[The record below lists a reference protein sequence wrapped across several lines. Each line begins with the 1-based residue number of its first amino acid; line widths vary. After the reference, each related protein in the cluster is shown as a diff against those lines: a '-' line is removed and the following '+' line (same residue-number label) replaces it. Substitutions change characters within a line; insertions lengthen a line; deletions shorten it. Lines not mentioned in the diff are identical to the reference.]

1 MAPKASAWGKR
12 GRMNGSLQEYW
23 NRAQQHLSSGQITAA
38 RVQYEALQARAP
50 DHLRTL
56 LLATQIDWN
65 EGRVRDASRSAL
77 VAARAAQGNAEA
89 LDDATRALIEV
100 GEEKEATAELQRATR
115 ADAKPGPFLW
125 AAAMHLQRL
134 GLHGEALAV
143 LERMRALGFAGP
155 ALDFYLGQQLLF
167 NGRPEE
173 AESMLRGVVE
183 QVPAFGTAML
193 PLVRLRRQT
202 TGDNRLALI
211 EKGLREAARG
221 TRDEAALDFAL
232 YHTLED
238 LGRHDEAWLA
248 LARGNDRMRARNPHD
263 AAQQSR
269 YVDHCI
275 ASIGPDSPVIPG
287 GQDGPQPIFIVGLPR
302 SGSTVLERMLGNH
315 THVASAGELTT
326 LGRAFQW
333 ATDATDIQSESF
345 LARLRGLEFTEV
357 GERYLEQSRWRARG
371 KPFFIDKQ
379 PPNWWLAGLIP
390 AALPKARIL
399 NLVREPMD
407 VCFSNFRA
415 FCGDDYAYCY
425 GLASI
430 ASTWHD
436 YHRLMGHWHSVSP
449 GAILDV
455 RYDELVREPE
465 VALRAVLDFC
475 GLPWEP
481 DCIDIA
487 RNRTP
492 VATLSA
498 AQVRSKLRMRGAEEW
513 APYAS
518 QLEPLRSML
527 KGRHPLDGAAMP

>member
-1 MAPKASAWGKR
+1 
-12 GRMNGSLQEYW
+12 MNGSLQEYW
-23 NRAQQHLSSGQITAA
+23 NRAQQYLSSGQVAAA
-38 RVQYEALQARAP
+38 RAQYEALQARAP
-50 DHLRTL
+50 SHLRTL
-56 LLATQIDWN
+56 LLATQVAWN
-65 EGRVRDASRSAL
+65 EDRVRDASRHAL
-77 VAARAAQGNAEA
+77 IAARAARGDVDA
-89 LDDATRALIEV
+89 LDDVIRALIEV
-100 GEEKEATAELQRATR
+100 GEEREAAEELLRVVQM
-115 ADAKPGPFLW
+115 DAKPGTFLW

-134 GLHGEALAV
+134 GLHAQALAV

-155 ALDFYLGQQLLF
+155 GLDFYLGQALLF
-167 NGRPEE
+167 NGRVEE
-173 AESMLRGVVE
+173 AESMLRAAVE

-202 TGDNRLALI
+202 EESNRLALI
-211 EKGLREAARG
+211 ERGLGQAAKG
-221 TRDEAALDFAL
+221 TRDEAALDFAR
-232 YHTLED
+232 YHALEN
-238 LGRHDEAWLA
+238 LGRYEEAWEA
-248 LARGNDRMRARNPHD
+248 LGRGNDRMRARNPHD

-269 YVDHCI
+269 YVAHCI
-275 ASIGPDSPVIPG
+275 ESVRAENIRAASGTG
-287 GQDGPQPIFIVGLPR
+287 DGPQPIFIVGLPR

-315 THVASAGELTT
+315 SQVTSAGELTT

-333 ATDATDIQSESF
+333 ATDARDIQSESF
-345 LARLRGLEFTEV
+345 LAKLRGLDFAEV
-357 GERYLEQSRWRARG
+357 GERYLEQSRWRAHG
-371 KPFFIDKQ
+371 KPFFLDKQ

-399 NLVREPMD
+399 HLVREPMD

-425 GLASI
+425 DLASI

-436 YHRLMGHWHSVSP
+436 YRRLMDHWRSISS

-455 RYDELVREPE
+455 HYDVLAREPE

-498 AQVRSKLRMRGAEEW
+498 VQVRSKLRMRGAEQW

-518 QLEPLRSML
+518 HLEPLRSML
-527 KGRHPLDGAAMP
+527 KERHSRCGAAVP